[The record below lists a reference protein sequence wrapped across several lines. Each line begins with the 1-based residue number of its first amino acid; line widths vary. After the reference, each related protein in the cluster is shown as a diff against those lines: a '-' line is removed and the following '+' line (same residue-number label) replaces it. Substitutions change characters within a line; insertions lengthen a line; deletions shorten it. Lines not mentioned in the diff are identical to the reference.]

1 MAMKYL
7 LCAVASV
14 YGVLSVIA
22 ACLQIKT
29 AQKKDAPITMLAG
42 GALMLAASATQFAG
56 SPLDLCFSILG
67 GIGISLAAWCNGKRS
82 GNFHP
87 SHHVIRFLLT
97 VMLIIGFAL
106 L

>member
-1 MAMKYL
+1 MQYL

-29 AQKKDAPITMLAG
+29 VQKKDTPIAMLVG
-42 GALMLAASATQFAG
+42 GVLMLAASAARIAG
-56 SPLDLCFSILG
+56 SSLALCLSILG

-82 GNFHP
+82 GNFHL
-87 SHHVIRFLLT
+87 SHHVIRLFLT
-97 VMLIIGFAL
+97 VLLAVGFAL

>member
-1 MAMKYL
+1 MQYL

-22 ACLQIKT
+22 ACMQIKT
-29 AQKKDAPITMLAG
+29 VQKKDAPIAMLAG
-42 GALMLAASATQFAG
+42 GALMLAASAAQIAG
-56 SPLDLCFSILG
+56 FPLDLCFSLLG

-82 GNFHP
+82 GNFHL
-87 SHHVIRFLLT
+87 SHHVIRFFLT
-97 VMLIIGFAL
+97 VLLVAGFAL